1 MLMTLLCLL
10 KVEKRVMK
18 GLQRYIGDSLR
29 LKVNTQKSTIDR
41 PWKRTFLGFTF
52 SQRDLRIKVADKS
65 LLKLKTTVKLLSR
78 RTRVHSFKHII
89 AELRKFLLGWAGFC
103 SCKTCVST
111 IHSGQSDFD
120 IAEVLSPLRDVGKWI
135 RRR

>member
-1 MLMTLLCLL
+1 MTLLCLL

-65 LLKLKTTVKLLSR
+65 LLKLKATVKLLSR
-78 RTRVHSFKHII
+78 RTRGHSFKHII